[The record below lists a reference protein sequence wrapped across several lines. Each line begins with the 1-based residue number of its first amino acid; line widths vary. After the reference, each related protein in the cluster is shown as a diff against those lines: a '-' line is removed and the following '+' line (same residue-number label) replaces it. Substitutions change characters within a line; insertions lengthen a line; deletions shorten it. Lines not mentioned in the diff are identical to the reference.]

1 MGYCRHFG
9 RFRHS
14 SLQIDRLLQ
23 LARMYK
29 AVIFDFFGVIQADP
43 YQRWLNKHGF
53 RREGEYAELTDILDK
68 NFISWDEFFKRLSE
82 FSGQPESEIREA
94 FYEDKVLDEELLNL
108 IKYLK
113 KNYKIGLL
121 SNASNTYLRPIL
133 EQHSITDLFD
143 VDIISS
149 EVGLIKP
156 DIKIFELAV
165 EKLGVSPGETV
176 FIDDNS
182 YNTDAAATLGIKT
195 FLYKDLATL
204 KKQLKDL
211 GIL

>member
-1 MGYCRHFG
+1 M
-9 RFRHS
+9 
-14 SLQIDRLLQ
+14 SL
-23 LARMYK
+23 MYK
-29 AVIFDFFGVIQADP
+29 AIIFDFFGVIQADP
-43 YQRWLNKHGF
+43 YQRWLSKHGF
-53 RREGEYAELTDILDK
+53 KRKGEYAEITDILDK

-82 FSGQPESEIREA
+82 LSGQAEAEIREA

-108 IKYLK
+108 IKQLK
-113 KNYKIGLL
+113 ENYKIGLL

-133 EQHSITDLFD
+133 EQHGITNLFD

-165 EKLGVSPGETV
+165 KKLGVKHSETV

-204 KKQLKDL
+204 KTQLQNIGVL
-211 GIL
+211 